1 MAEGNA
7 ERKEVED
14 YLRRHNLQSVM
25 NEVINSIIKER
36 AEFPLDAIAR
46 KLQDRD
52 ERGIIEVLGREVLD
66 ASGRPTVCV
75 DVKTSRG
82 VFSASVPRAPPAEF
96 GAKELADVDVE
107 RYAGGGTTMAVKM
120 VRPPESRAVRAHA
133 HGTDTLHVCV
143 HRTGR
148 RGGAADQR
156 ANWASLGWHRRP
168 RSKSSGQ
175 EARRLGRHRGP
186 VPVRRERDACDEH
199 GSGACR
205 CGSGQEATV

>member
-14 YLRRHNLQSVM
+14 YLRRHNLQVVM

-66 ASGRPTVCV
+66 SAGRPTVCV

-82 VFSASVPRAPPAEF
+82 VFSASVPRAAAAEF
-96 GAKELADVDVE
+96 GAKELADADVE

-120 VRPPESRAVRAHA
+120 VRRAPRASA
-133 HGTDTLHVCV
+133 AVVAC
-143 HRTGR
+143 
-148 RGGAADQR
+148 RG
-156 ANWASLGWHRRP
+156 H
-168 RSKSSGQ
+168 
-175 EARRLGRHRGP
+175 
-186 VPVRRERDACDEH
+186 DA
-199 GSGACR
+199 SGAFVEPAR
-205 CGSGQEATV
+205 STSK